1 MQLQPEVVRIEIKKY
16 KFNMETIN
24 FVDLKKQYS
33 VIESDVNESLAAIL
47 KSGQFILGP
56 VVEKAEDALSQY
68 TNANHAI
75 TVSSGTDALF
85 VSLLALG
92 IGPGSKVFIPA
103 FTYTA
108 TAEVIALLGAE
119 PAFVDVDEDTYL
131 SLIHISEPTRP
142 Y

>member
-1 MQLQPEVVRIEIKKY
+1 MQLQPEVVRIEIKKD

-33 VIESDVNESLAAIL
+33 LIESDVNESLAAIL

-75 TVSSGTDALF
+75 TVSS
-85 VSLLALG
+85 
-92 IGPGSKVFIPA
+92 
-103 FTYTA
+103 
-108 TAEVIALLGAE
+108 
-119 PAFVDVDEDTYL
+119 L
-131 SLIHISEPTRP
+131 SLIHI
-142 Y
+142 

>member
-56 VVEKAEDALSQY
+56 VVE
-68 TNANHAI
+68 
-75 TVSSGTDALF
+75 
-85 VSLLALG
+85 
-92 IGPGSKVFIPA
+92 
-103 FTYTA
+103 
-108 TAEVIALLGAE
+108 
-119 PAFVDVDEDTYL
+119 
-131 SLIHISEPTRP
+131 
-142 Y
+142 